1 MELKQL
7 DINEFYRE
15 ENAYYIKNGMS
26 VPEGLGSLILITP
39 KQTIGVYNIPGLDNS
54 KEMVDGL
61 GSHGETL
68 DEVLAGIYNVSLEK
82 LGYKRDKQLN
92 DIIYGRG
99 LNFIVLTLIN
109 EINLRSVVIEIPKV
123 INEYQY
129 ASLVNLSKIVKS
141 LGITV
146 MGNISLYNPLL
157 GDYDKSDIK
166 ALYKNYE
173 TLDDDTLRAL
183 KELVI
188 PNDKYHL
195 KNQKYEERAYLYRE
209 EKKSFKR

>member
-1 MELKQL
+1 
-7 DINEFYRE
+7 
-15 ENAYYIKNGMS
+15 
-26 VPEGLGSLILITP
+26 
-39 KQTIGVYNIPGLDNS
+39 
-54 KEMVDGL
+54 MVDGL

-68 DEVLAGIYNVSLEK
+68 YEVLAGIYNVSLEK

-129 ASLVNLSKIVKS
+129 DSLVSLSKIFKS
-141 LGITV
+141 LGISV
-146 MGNISLYNPLL
+146 MENISLYNPLL
-157 GDYDKSDIK
+157 GDYDNSDIK
-166 ALYKNYE
+166 SLFKNYE
-173 TLDDDTLRAL
+173 TLDDDTLKAL

-188 PNDKYHL
+188 PNDKYYIE
-195 KNQKYEERAYLYRE
+195 NQKYEERTYLYRE
-209 EKKSFKR
+209 EKKSFRR

>member
-1 MELKQL
+1 
-7 DINEFYRE
+7 
-15 ENAYYIKNGMS
+15 
-26 VPEGLGSLILITP
+26 
-39 KQTIGVYNIPGLDNS
+39 
-54 KEMVDGL
+54 
-61 GSHGETL
+61 
-68 DEVLAGIYNVSLEK
+68 
-82 LGYKRDKQLN
+82 
-92 DIIYGRG
+92 
-99 LNFIVLTLIN
+99 
-109 EINLRSVVIEIPKV
+109 
-123 INEYQY
+123 
-129 ASLVNLSKIVKS
+129 
-141 LGITV
+141 

-173 TLDDDTLRAL
+173 TLDDDTLKAL

>member
-1 MELKQL
+1 
-7 DINEFYRE
+7 
-15 ENAYYIKNGMS
+15 
-26 VPEGLGSLILITP
+26 
-39 KQTIGVYNIPGLDNS
+39 
-54 KEMVDGL
+54 MVDGL

-68 DEVLAGIYNVSLEK
+68 DEVLAGIYNVSLDK

-129 ASLVNLSKIVKS
+129 ASLVSLSKIFKS
-141 LGITV
+141 LGISV

-157 GDYDKSDIK
+157 GDYDNSDIK
-166 ALYKNYE
+166 ALFKNYE
-173 TLDDDTLRAL
+173 TLDDDTLKAL

-188 PNDKYHL
+188 PNDKYYIE
-195 KNQKYEERAYLYRE
+195 NQKYEERTYLYRE
-209 EKKSFKR
+209 EKKFFRR